1 VRERVHQTDAWALS
15 TRSGTFAP
23 TYTYIIFGRYKR
35 PSKNNG
41 DNSGRRAVKN
51 SLKESYVA
59 LSDTVLSSRQEIE
72 AQPTTMLLDYS
83 ILQLAEDFE
92 KRRLDRTPSTAS
104 MDAPQNGFNGI
115 SRRY

>member
-1 VRERVHQTDAWALS
+1 MHWPLRPGLEHSLPLTHILFRAIQ
-15 TRSGTFAP
+15 
-23 TYTYIIFGRYKR
+23 R

-72 AQPTTMLLDYS
+72 GMTMLLDYS

-104 MDAPQNGFNGI
+104 MDAPQNGLNGI